1 MHKKETLS
9 IQLKLQGDVINVAF
23 GALKDTLPAI
33 TSYNK
38 VKTDNNQII
47 LGKWQTKR

>member
-1 MHKKETLS
+1 LDKKKLTTAV
-9 IQLKLQGDVINVAF
+9 KLQGDIINIAF

-38 VKTDNNQII
+38 VKTDNNQMI
-47 LGKWQTKR
+47 LGKWQKK